1 MSLSCATWSK
11 SASCN
16 CMCRVART
24 IYHISYD
31 VRCICVYTVFLA
43 GRPPNKRSYA
53 VQLYDFV
60 QPYVPMCVSCS
71 LSLWSFMSG
80 QAGRVCELF
89 LVLTVESSAHCG
101 PLAFELRCHDQ
112 RRQDCRMLSTMS
124 VCLDLPCLAAQV
136 GMNQKVWDPWPD

>member
-1 MSLSCATWSK
+1 
-11 SASCN
+11 
-16 CMCRVART
+16 
-24 IYHISYD
+24 
-31 VRCICVYTVFLA
+31 
-43 GRPPNKRSYA
+43 
-53 VQLYDFV
+53 
-60 QPYVPMCVSCS
+60 
-71 LSLWSFMSG
+71 MSG

-136 GMNQKVWDPWPD
+136 GMNQKVWDP